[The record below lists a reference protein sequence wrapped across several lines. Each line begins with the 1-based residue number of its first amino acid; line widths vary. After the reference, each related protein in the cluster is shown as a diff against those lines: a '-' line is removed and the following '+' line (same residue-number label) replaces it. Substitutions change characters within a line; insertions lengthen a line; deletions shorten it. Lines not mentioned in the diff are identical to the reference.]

1 MMNTILN
8 NNSNRFND
16 ATIEINGKHFP
27 GRDEKIPVCKLFSAA
42 HCQRKIKT
50 KEVDKIFNDYDDN
63 LVNLITVSLRDGRYY
78 IIDGQHRVTA
88 IKKKFGSNAIV
99 KCRVIPGLTVKDE
112 AAYFR
117 KINKSQREISSND
130 DFNSG
135 YYEED
140 PTIIGI
146 IDIGKKY
153 GISFGNKN
161 LNGMRNIK
169 FRVKAVETA
178 QNIYNGYG
186 KEIFDRICRVLSE
199 GFVDEPSAFNASL
212 MEATAIVLNTYG
224 KDCSDDVLI
233 KKLRSRNPD
242 RLILDARNDRTTG
255 TASTSKKLARILVK
269 SVYNSGR
276 GSKRLDSSK
285 VDF

>member
-1 MMNTILN
+1 MTNTILN
-8 NNSNRFND
+8 NTNKLND
-16 ATIEINGKHFP
+16 TTIEINGKHFP
-27 GRDEKIPVCKLFSAA
+27 GRDEKIPVFKLFSAA

-50 KEVDKIFNDYDDN
+50 QEVDKIFNGYDDN
-63 LVNLITVSLRDGRYY
+63 LVNQITVSLRDGRYY

-99 KCRVIPGLTVKDE
+99 KCRVIPGLTIKDE

-117 KINKSQREISSND
+117 KINKSQREINSND

-140 PTIIGI
+140 PTIIGVVN
-146 IDIGKKY
+146 IGEKY

-161 LNGMRNIK
+161 LNGMKNIK

-186 KEIFDRICRVLSE
+186 KEVFNRVCRILSE

-224 KDCSDDVLI
+224 KDCSDDVFI
-233 KKLRSRNPD
+233 KKLRARNPD
-242 RLILDARNDRTTG
+242 KLIFDARTDRTTG
-255 TASTSKKLARILVK
+255 TASTAKKLARILVK

-276 GSKRLDSSK
+276 SSKRLDSNK

>member
-1 MMNTILN
+1 MAEVIMNNNLN
-8 NNSNRFND
+8 NLK
-16 ATIEINGKHFP
+16 EEVVHINGKKYI
-27 GRDEKIPVCKLFSAA
+27 GRDQSLAVSRLFSAA
-42 HCQRKIKT
+42 HCQRKLKE
-50 KEVDKIFNDYDDN
+50 KEVAEIVDEYDDN
-63 LVNLITVSLRDGRYY
+63 LVGLIIVSYRDGRYY
-78 IIDGQHRVTA
+78 VIDGQHRIAA
-88 IKKKFGSNAIV
+88 IKRKFDSNAVV
-99 KCRVIPGLTVKDE
+99 KCRVITGLTIKDE

-146 IDIGKKY
+146 INIGEKY
-153 GISFGNKN
+153 GITFGNKN
-161 LNGMRNIK
+161 LNGMKNIK
-169 FRVKAVETA
+169 FRVKAVEMA

-186 KEIFDRICRVLSE
+186 KEIFNRVCRVLSE